1 MSPSSSA
8 VIFWLRYPVNG
19 VNRIRTTERKAK
31 PLKEKREMPAERKV
45 ENGPQTESG
54 RDLKAEREARGLA
67 LKDVFEATRIS
78 MVNLEALEAGRFDR
92 LPPPVYARSFI
103 RRYAQVV
110 GIDEQPILAR
120 YDLYL
125 EGLKPRKEETE
136 IRKPWPER
144 GRRTL
149 FLSVSLAAVII
160 AGVLVYAFFLY
171 DQCGE
176 GTPPAASREAPA
188 AQEIAGPASGSPAR
202 EAPLPESP
210 AQTAAA
216 APPSAAEPAAVQP
229 ANPGKRRP
237 LVIEAREL
245 TWVRIAEDG
254 KDPVQMLLRPGDR
267 IERSAMDHFLLDVG
281 NAGGIQLTFEGKP
294 LGSPG
299 KSGQV
304 IHMRLPEKSAGE
316 KTP

>member
-1 MSPSSSA
+1 
-8 VIFWLRYPVNG
+8 
-19 VNRIRTTERKAK
+19 
-31 PLKEKREMPAERKV
+31 LKEKKDIPAARGV
-45 ENGPQTESG
+45 ETEPQTEPCPE
-54 RDLKAEREARGLA
+54 LKAAREARGLA

-78 MVNLEALEAGRFDR
+78 MLNLEALEAGRFDR

-103 RRYAQVV
+103 RRYARVV

-120 YDLYL
+120 YERYL
-125 EGLKPRKEETE
+125 EGLKPRTEETE

-176 GTPPAASREAPA
+176 GTRPAPSIETPPEK
-188 AQEIAGPASGSPAR
+188 EIAGPAPGSPGR
-202 EAPLPESP
+202 EASLPESP
-210 AQTAAA
+210 VLTA
-216 APPSAAEPAAVQP
+216 APPAAAEPAAAKP
-229 ANPGKRRP
+229 ADPGKRRP

-245 TWVRIAEDG
+245 TWVRITEDG
-254 KDPVQMLLRPGDR
+254 KTSTQALLRPGER
-267 IERSAMDHFLLDVG
+267 IERSASDHFLLDIG

-304 IHMRLPEKSAGE
+304 IHLRLPEKSGGG
-316 KTP
+316 KPP